1 MTSKATSGFGRAGQN
16 FSIAHTKCCAC
27 HAEKAPKGLAPA
39 RQNDFLIP
47 RGADSIA
54 RAAKK
59 WPYNSKNK
67 ARTPVNLEEGKSLRP
82 FGASL
87 RSRNAHWT
95 SHKGTCVSRRERR
108 TRTLSE
114 PALYTYCKHPSVW
127 TSCLRN
133 YRGPKQGRL
142 LCFASVFWGLLILI
156 SRKHSFSAF
165 QCVFRHPL
173 AQAASYS
180 HFQAAGLPMV
190 GAFSRVTWAL
200 RAETHGAG
208 QGLTALEPTQAGA
221 CNHLQE
227 ASLLLVQV
235 TWASRIGTHA
245 GRNELPALDPMQARA
260 RSHFQASFP
269 MVRSFSGAACCS
281 FQEASFPMAA
291 TLSGVVRISRV
302 ALDASGIETKSL
314 DTSWAPQVYHRSLLH

>member
-59 WPYNSKNK
+59 WPYNSKQAPHAGK
-67 ARTPVNLEEGKSLRP
+67 PRRGQIVTPIWCKPAQSKCTLDISQRNL
-82 FGASL
+82 
-87 RSRNAHWT
+87 
-95 SHKGTCVSRRERR
+95 CVSRRERR

-156 SRKHSFSAF
+156 SRKA
-165 QCVFRHPL
+165 QLFRVSVCFL
-173 AQAASYS
+173 ASS
-180 HFQAAGLPMV
+180 
-190 GAFSRVTWAL
+190 
-200 RAETHGAG
+200 
-208 QGLTALEPTQAGA
+208 
-221 CNHLQE
+221 C
-227 ASLLLVQV
+227 
-235 TWASRIGTHA
+235 A
-245 GRNELPALDPMQARA
+245 GRFL
-260 RSHFQASFP
+260 
-269 MVRSFSGAACCS
+269 
-281 FQEASFPMAA
+281 
-291 TLSGVVRISRV
+291 
-302 ALDASGIETKSL
+302 
-314 DTSWAPQVYHRSLLH
+314 